1 MGELKIAFTDKE
13 ITPWGGVAMMSR
25 MLEKMGFDEML
36 ESLQLPAPGSNR
48 GYGPEQLVKQFL
60 TSVWCGANRFE
71 HCEITRH
78 DDAMRQVWGF
88 KQMAGHKA
96 IQRFFNRYTRSDNV
110 SISKQMYGWFF
121 DGLSFDNYTLDVDS
135 TVMTR
140 YGTQQG
146 ATKGYNPKK
155 PGRASHHPLM
165 AFVAETKM
173 VANFW
178 LRPGNAYTSNN
189 LEAFLIDTIEK
200 LNGRQIGLFRADS
213 GFYDQK
219 VFHMLEENPLIS
231 NYIVAA
237 RFYPPIQKILA
248 CQEKWLSL
256 GDGVEIAESM
266 YRSPTWDRPRRL
278 VMVRQQVSQRPK
290 ATGKTLRLFE
300 DEGCCSNYR
309 YTCLVTNTTLP
320 PKVVWK
326 LYRDRAES
334 ENRIKELKYD
344 FGVDSFNMKNFEA
357 TQAALDWVVM
367 AYNLVSLFKHVVIKS
382 KVHERMKTIRYR
394 VFAVSGFLVKN
405 GSERILKLSL
415 AMKRRQWMKGLW
427 ENSNSFENPV
437 CYDS

>member
-36 ESLQLPAPGSNR
+36 QGLQLPAPGSNR

-71 HCEITRH
+71 HCDITRH
-78 DDAMRQVWGF
+78 DDVMRQVWGF

-96 IQRFFNRYTRSDNV
+96 IQRFFNRYTRSDNE

-200 LNGRQIGLFRADS
+200 LNGRRIGLFRADS

-219 VFHMLEENPLIS
+219 VFRMLEENPLIS

-237 RFYPPIQKILA
+237 RFYAPIQKVLA
-248 CQEKWLSL
+248 YQEKWLGL

-266 YRSPTWDRPRRL
+266 YQSPTWDRPRRL

-300 DEGCCSNYR
+300 DDGYCGNYR
-309 YTCLVTNTTLP
+309 YTCLVTDTTLP
-320 PKVVWK
+320 PRMVWK

-357 TQAALDWVVM
+357 TQAALDWVIM
-367 AYNLVSLFKHVVIKS
+367 AYNLISLFRHVVIKN
-382 KVHERMKTIRYR
+382 KVHERMKTLRYQI
-394 VFAVSGFLVKN
+394 FAISGSLVKN

-415 AMKRRQWMKGLW
+415 AMKRRLWMKGLW

>member
-13 ITPWGGVAMMSR
+13 ITAWGGVAMMSR
-25 MLEKMGFDEML
+25 MLEKMGFDRML
-36 ESLQLPAPGSNR
+36 ESLHLPAPGSNR

-78 DDAMRQVWGF
+78 DDVLREVWGF

-96 IQRFFNRYTRSDNV
+96 IQHFFNRYTRSDNGW
-110 SISKQMYGWFF
+110 ISKQMYGWFF

-155 PGRASHHPLM
+155 TGRASHHPLM

-219 VFHMLEENPLIS
+219 VFRMLEENPLVS

-237 RFYPPIQKILA
+237 RFYPPIQKALA
-248 CQEKWLSL
+248 HQEKWLDL
-256 GDGVEIAESM
+256 GDGIEIAETM
-266 YRSPTWDRPRRL
+266 YQSPTWDKPRRL
-278 VMVRQQVSQRPK
+278 VMVRQQISQRPK
-290 ATGKTLRLFE
+290 ATGKTLTLFE
-300 DEGCCSNYR
+300 DEGYYGNYR
-309 YTCLVTNTTLP
+309 YTCLVTDTTLP
-320 PKVVWK
+320 PRTVWQ
-326 LYRDRAES
+326 LYRERAES

-344 FGVDSFNMKNFEA
+344 FGMDSFNMKNFEA
-357 TQAALDWVVM
+357 TQAALDWVIM
-367 AYNLVSLFKHVVIKS
+367 AYNLISLFRQVVIKS
-382 KVHERMKTIRYR
+382 KVHERMKTLRYQI
-394 VFAVSGFLVKN
+394 FAVSGSLVKS

-427 ENSNSFENPV
+427 ENSGSFQNPV